1 MASAELGPFPRVA
14 IVGFGLIGGS
24 IGLAIKRRW
33 PKGHVIAI
41 DEKSVVETALQSG
54 AADAGGNG
62 VAMCK
67 EATLVVLAAPVLQNI
82 EIVQRL
88 GEFVSPDCLVTD
100 VGSTKRAMVA
110 AASRVPDV
118 KFIGGHPM
126 AGAARGGL
134 AAARADLFDGH
145 AWILTPD
152 ARHADQLEPL
162 ERFVH
167 GVGGIPHIMSADLHD
182 RLVGAVSH
190 LPQLTA
196 TVLMH
201 VVGRLAGDAGFELA
215 GPGLADTT
223 RLAESPADIW
233 RDITAT
239 NEETLREALDA
250 MIAALTEL
258 RNDLA
263 DRNKVDAIFASAAQW
278 RQALQRARGDA

>member
-1 MASAELGPFPRVA
+1 
-14 IVGFGLIGGS
+14 
-24 IGLAIKRRW
+24 
-33 PKGHVIAI
+33 VIAI
-41 DEKSVVETALQSG
+41 DEQSVVETARRSG
-54 AADAGGNG
+54 VADAGGNG

-67 EATLVVLAAPVLQNI
+67 DATLVVLAAPVLQNM

-88 GEFVSPDCLVTD
+88 GEFLAPDCLVTD

-126 AGAARGGL
+126 AGGARGGL

-167 GVGGIPHIMSADLHD
+167 GLGAIPHIMSADLHD

-239 NEETLREALDA
+239 NEDTLREALDA

-263 DRNKVDAIFASAAQW
+263 DRAKVDAIFASAAQW